1 MLCSFKGSDLVE
13 SSLEL
18 SANFRAKFGTSE
30 GGLLNGK
37 GQTPLHVAETGGR
50 HAGFLR
56 PRLGRT
62 SAELLSEAKT
72 LRQRAVE
79 HQDKIT
85 NRIGYSKVSDD
96 PIIQAR
102 ADGGRTRHLQK
113 EIENFTQQA
122 EICEELVQRKATG
135 GP

>member
-13 SSLEL
+13 SSPEL

-56 PRLGRT
+56 QRLGRT

-72 LRQRAVE
+72 LRQARRRASG
-79 HQDKIT
+79 QDHEP
-85 NRIGYSKVSDD
+85 NR
-96 PIIQAR
+96 
-102 ADGGRTRHLQK
+102 LQ
-113 EIENFTQQA
+113 QG
-122 EICEELVQRKATG
+122 QR
-135 GP
+135 